1 MNKKRTI
8 DDIVKS
14 IFYLISEAKQLKL
27 SYSEEQDDKK
37 NLIANNNKDLKKLNN
52 IREIISNKKID
63 WKTIDFSVCKSR
75 KKNSF
80 FKNLD
85 KDIDLIFREEF
96 KKWLEKRP
104 AWLKKQISI
113 KSNEILKKK
122 LKNI

>member
-1 MNKKRTI
+1 
-8 DDIVKS
+8 
-14 IFYLISEAKQLKL
+14 EAKQLKL

-37 NLIANNNKDLKKLNN
+37 NLIVNHNNNEDLKNPNN
-52 IREIISNKKID
+52 IREIITNKKKID

-75 KKNSF
+75 QKNSF

-104 AWLKKQISI
+104 AWLNKQISI
-113 KSNEILKKK
+113 KSNEILKNK